1 MCLLQVI
8 SLSVIVTSSFFS
20 GEEQEN
26 KIATKTERQKETQR
40 KLLVKLIVFVSL
52 WQKFNTNNYNKAQS
66 LNKLLPLLRLHI
78 TK

>member
-8 SLSVIVTSSFFS
+8 SLSVIVVSSFFS

-26 KIATKTERQKETQR
+26 KIATKAERHKETQR

-66 LNKLLPLLRLHI
+66 SNKLLPLLRLHI